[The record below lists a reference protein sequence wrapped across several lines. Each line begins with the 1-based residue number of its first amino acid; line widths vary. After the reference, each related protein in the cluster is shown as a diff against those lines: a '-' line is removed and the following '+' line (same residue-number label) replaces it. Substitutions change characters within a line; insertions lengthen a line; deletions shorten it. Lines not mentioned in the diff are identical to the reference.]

1 MDKVVFEKLH
11 ELFLEFGLGKKMV
24 LSTCVNNQVS
34 SRMMSL
40 VLLDGKFYFQ
50 TDLNLRKYQQL
61 KSNPNVALCIDNFQI
76 EGVCRELG
84 HPSENPDFC
93 EEYEKSFKNSYDRYT
108 SHAQERLFVVK
119 PCYIQKWIYE
129 DGEPFVE
136 IFDLGEGSYSKTLY
150 RTSQQK

>member
-1 MDKVVFEKLH
+1 MEQFKEKL
-11 ELFLEFGLGKKMV
+11 EKLFMDIGSSRKMV
-24 LSTCVNNQVS
+24 LSTSYQDMVT
-34 SRMMSL
+34 SRMMSII
-40 VLLDGKFYFQ
+40 VLDGCFYFQ
-50 TDLNLRKYQQL
+50 TDRTFRKYEQM
-61 KSNPNVALCIDNFQI
+61 KKNPNVALCIDNFQI

-150 RTSQQK
+150 RTSQP

>member
-1 MDKVVFEKLH
+1 MEQFKEKL
-11 ELFLEFGLGKKMV
+11 EKLFMDIGSSRKMV
-24 LSTCVNNQVS
+24 LSTSYQDKVT
-34 SRMMSL
+34 SRMMSII
-40 VLLDGKFYFQ
+40 VLDGCFYFQ
-50 TDLNLRKYQQL
+50 TDRTFRKYEQM
-61 KSNPNVALCIDNFQI
+61 KKNSNVALCIDNFQI

>member
-1 MDKVVFEKLH
+1 MEQFKEKL
-11 ELFLEFGLGKKMV
+11 EKLFMDIGSSRKMV
-24 LSTCVNNQVS
+24 LSTSYQDMVT
-34 SRMMSL
+34 SRMMSII
-40 VLLDGKFYFQ
+40 VLDGCFYFQ
-50 TDLNLRKYQQL
+50 TDRTFRKYEQM
-61 KSNPNVALCIDNFQI
+61 KKNPNVALCIDNFQI

>member
-1 MDKVVFEKLH
+1 MEQFKEKL
-11 ELFLEFGLGKKMV
+11 EKLFMDIGSSRKMV
-24 LSTCVNNQVS
+24 LSTSYQDKVT
-34 SRMMSL
+34 SRMMSII
-40 VLLDGKFYFQ
+40 VLDGCFYFQ
-50 TDLNLRKYQQL
+50 TDRTFRKYEQM
-61 KSNPNVALCIDNFQI
+61 KKNSNVALCIDNFQI

-136 IFDLGEGSYSKTLY
+136 AFDLKAGNYSKTLY
-150 RTSQQK
+150 KTSQQK

>member
-1 MDKVVFEKLH
+1 MEQFKEKL
-11 ELFLEFGLGKKMV
+11 EKLFMDIGSSRKMV
-24 LSTCVNNQVS
+24 LSTSYQDMVT
-34 SRMMSL
+34 SRMMSII
-40 VLLDGKFYFQ
+40 VLDGCFYFQ
-50 TDLNLRKYQQL
+50 TDRTFRKYEQM
-61 KSNPNVALCIDNFQI
+61 KKNPNVALCIDNFQI

-93 EEYEKSFKNSYDRYT
+93 KEYEKSFKNSYDRYT

>member
-1 MDKVVFEKLH
+1 MEQFKEKL
-11 ELFLEFGLGKKMV
+11 EKLFMDIGSSRKMV
-24 LSTCVNNQVS
+24 LSTSYQDKVT
-34 SRMMSL
+34 SRMMSII
-40 VLLDGKFYFQ
+40 VLDGCFYFQ
-50 TDLNLRKYQQL
+50 TDRTFRKYEQM
-61 KSNPNVALCIDNFQI
+61 KKNPNVALCIDNFQI

-119 PCYIQKWIYE
+119 PCYIQKWIYG

>member
-1 MDKVVFEKLH
+1 MEQFKEKL
-11 ELFLEFGLGKKMV
+11 EKLFMDIGSSRKMV
-24 LSTCVNNQVS
+24 LSTSYQDKVT
-34 SRMMSL
+34 SRMMNII
-40 VLLDGKFYFQ
+40 VLDGCFYFQ
-50 TDLNLRKYQQL
+50 TDRTFRKYEQM
-61 KSNPNVALCIDNFQI
+61 KKNSNVALCIDNFQI

-136 IFDLGEGSYSKTLY
+136 IFDLGEGSYSKTVY

>member
-1 MDKVVFEKLH
+1 MEQFKEKL
-11 ELFLEFGLGKKMV
+11 EKLFMDIGSSRKMV
-24 LSTCVNNQVS
+24 LSTSYQDKVT
-34 SRMMSL
+34 SRMMSII
-40 VLLDGKFYFQ
+40 VLDGCFYFQ
-50 TDLNLRKYQQL
+50 TDRTFRKYEQM
-61 KSNPNVALCIDNFQI
+61 KKNSNVALCIDNFQI

-150 RTSQQK
+150 RTSQP

>member
-1 MDKVVFEKLH
+1 MEQFKEKL
-11 ELFLEFGLGKKMV
+11 EKLFMDIGSSRKMV
-24 LSTCVNNQVS
+24 LSTSYQGKVT
-34 SRMMSL
+34 SRMMSII
-40 VLLDGKFYFQ
+40 VLDGCFYFQ
-50 TDLNLRKYQQL
+50 TDRTFRKYEQM
-61 KSNPNVALCIDNFQI
+61 KKNSNVALCIDNFQI

-84 HPSENPDFC
+84 HPSEHPDFC
-93 EEYEKSFKNSYDRYT
+93 KEYEKSFKNSYDRYT

>member
-1 MDKVVFEKLH
+1 MEQFKEKL
-11 ELFLEFGLGKKMV
+11 EKLFMDIGSSRKMV
-24 LSTCVNNQVS
+24 LSTSYQDKVT
-34 SRMMSL
+34 SRMMSII
-40 VLLDGKFYFQ
+40 VLDGCFYFQ
-50 TDLNLRKYQQL
+50 TDRTFRKYEQM
-61 KSNPNVALCIDNFQI
+61 KKNPNVALCIDNFQI
-76 EGVCRELG
+76 EGVCRELR

-93 EEYEKSFKNSYDRYT
+93 KEYEKSFKNSYDRYT

>member
-1 MDKVVFEKLH
+1 MEQFKEKL
-11 ELFLEFGLGKKMV
+11 EKLFMDIGSSRKMV
-24 LSTCVNNQVS
+24 LSTSYQDKVT
-34 SRMMSL
+34 SRMMSII
-40 VLLDGKFYFQ
+40 VLDGCFYFQ
-50 TDLNLRKYQQL
+50 TDRTFRKYEQM
-61 KSNPNVALCIDNFQI
+61 KKNSNVALCIDNFQI

-136 IFDLGEGSYSKTLY
+136 AFDLKAGNYCKTLY
-150 RTSQQK
+150 KTSQQK

>member
-1 MDKVVFEKLH
+1 MEQFKEKL
-11 ELFLEFGLGKKMV
+11 EKLFMDIGSSRKMV
-24 LSTCVNNQVS
+24 LSTSYQDKVT
-34 SRMMSL
+34 SRMMSII
-40 VLLDGKFYFQ
+40 VLDGCFYFQ
-50 TDLNLRKYQQL
+50 TDRAFRKYDQM
-61 KSNPNVALCIDNFQI
+61 KKNPNVALCIDNFQI

>member
-1 MDKVVFEKLH
+1 MEQFREKL
-11 ELFLEFGLGKKMV
+11 EKLFMDIGSSRKMV
-24 LSTCVNNQVS
+24 LSTSYQDKVT
-34 SRMMSL
+34 SRMMSII
-40 VLLDGKFYFQ
+40 VLDGCFYFQ
-50 TDLNLRKYQQL
+50 TDRTFRKYEQM
-61 KSNPNVALCIDNFQI
+61 KKNPNVALCIDNFQI

>member
-1 MDKVVFEKLH
+1 MEQFKEKL
-11 ELFLEFGLGKKMV
+11 EKLFMDIGSSRKMV
-24 LSTCVNNQVS
+24 LSTSYQDKVT
-34 SRMMSL
+34 SRMMSII
-40 VLLDGKFYFQ
+40 VLDGCFYFQ
-50 TDLNLRKYQQL
+50 TDRTFRKYEQM
-61 KSNPNVALCIDNFQI
+61 KKNPNVALCIDNFQI
-76 EGVCRELG
+76 EGVCRELR

-93 EEYEKSFKNSYDRYT
+93 KEYEKSFKNSYDRYT

-150 RTSQQK
+150 RTSQP

>member
-1 MDKVVFEKLH
+1 MEQFKEKL
-11 ELFLEFGLGKKMV
+11 EKLFMDIGSSRKMV
-24 LSTCVNNQVS
+24 LSTSYQDMVT
-34 SRMMSL
+34 SRMMSII
-40 VLLDGKFYFQ
+40 VLDGCFYFQ
-50 TDLNLRKYQQL
+50 TDRTFRKYEQM
-61 KSNPNVALCIDNFQI
+61 KKNSNVALCIDNFQI

>member
-1 MDKVVFEKLH
+1 MEQFKEKL
-11 ELFLEFGLGKKMV
+11 EKLFMDIGSSRKMV
-24 LSTCVNNQVS
+24 LSTSYQDKVT
-34 SRMMSL
+34 SRMMSII
-40 VLLDGKFYFQ
+40 VLDGCFYFQ
-50 TDLNLRKYQQL
+50 TDRTFRKYEQM
-61 KSNPNVALCIDNFQI
+61 KKNPNVALCIDNFQI

-136 IFDLGEGSYSKTLY
+136 AFDLKAGNYSKTLY
-150 RTSQQK
+150 KTSQQK

>member
-1 MDKVVFEKLH
+1 MEQFKEKL
-11 ELFLEFGLGKKMV
+11 EKLFMDIGSSRKMV
-24 LSTCVNNQVS
+24 LSTSYQDKVT
-34 SRMMSL
+34 SRMMSII
-40 VLLDGKFYFQ
+40 VLDGCFYFQ
-50 TDLNLRKYQQL
+50 TDRTFRKYEQM
-61 KSNPNVALCIDNFQI
+61 KKNPNVALCIDNFQI

>member
-1 MDKVVFEKLH
+1 MEQFKEKL
-11 ELFLEFGLGKKMV
+11 EKLFMDIGSSRKMV
-24 LSTCVNNQVS
+24 LSTSYQDKVT
-34 SRMMSL
+34 SRMMSII
-40 VLLDGKFYFQ
+40 VLDGCFYFQ
-50 TDLNLRKYQQL
+50 TDRTFRKYEQM
-61 KSNPNVALCIDNFQI
+61 KKKPNVALCIDNFQI

>member
-1 MDKVVFEKLH
+1 MEQFKEKL
-11 ELFLEFGLGKKMV
+11 EKLFMDIGSSRKMV
-24 LSTCVNNQVS
+24 LSTSYQDKVT
-34 SRMMSL
+34 SRMMSII
-40 VLLDGKFYFQ
+40 VLDGCFYFQ
-50 TDLNLRKYQQL
+50 TDRTFRKYEQM
-61 KSNPNVALCIDNFQI
+61 KKNPNVALCIDNFQI

-150 RTSQQK
+150 RTSQP